1 MKKLLLVLHLAGISS
16 LVSAQKFTLLKDINP
31 GSATSNVCY
40 LTNVDNTL
48 FFAATDGVHGMELWK
63 SNGTADGTLM
73 IKDIKPGTAS
83 SSIGYL
89 THVNHKLFFV
99 ANDGE

>member
-1 MKKLLLVLHLAGISS
+1 
-16 LVSAQKFTLLKDINP
+16 
-31 GSATSNVCY
+31 TSNVCY

-48 FFAATDGVHGMELWK
+48 FFAATDGMHGMELWK

-73 IKDIKPGTAS
+73 IKDIKPGSAS

-99 ANDGE
+99 ANDGENGNELWKSDGTPEGTVMVKDIRSGKFGSNPTG